1 MVLDV
6 ATGLVLAGSVAV
18 TPADAVDD
26 ACRMALHQPMVP
38 AGAPVARRPETVHCD
53 GPLEPAVAKAFKAA
67 GQVAVA
73 EGPVYPEAE
82 DVFDSLVGFLA
93 GRAQPNE
100 MPSPADWAALYAAA
114 HDFYTAAPWSRWAD
128 TARLKAELD
137 IAGSE
142 ETCTVIVLG
151 NEEVQHGLAVVPVGP
166 EESREVAWEDGGVPG
181 TALLLFDPPSE
192 VPAELS
198 MKAARYGWP
207 QDAHLVPVTMVL
219 DDGSGHEPSSSEVR
233 RLTVAAMATTDHT
246 SRSLSVVGHEPATTT
261 GVIKFADGPEASYAV
276 TTAP

>member
-1 MVLDV
+1 MVLDL
-6 ATGLVLAGSVAV
+6 ATGLVLGGSVGA
-18 TPADAVDD
+18 TLADAVGE

-38 AGAPVARRPETVHCD
+38 AGAPVTRRPQTVHCA
-53 GPLEPAVAKAFKAA
+53 GPLEVAVAKAFKGA
-67 GQVAVA
+67 GQVEVAV
-73 EGPVYPEAE
+73 GPVYPEAE
-82 DVFDSLVGFLA
+82 DIFDSLVGFLA
-93 GRAQPNE
+93 GRAQPDE

-151 NEEVQHGLAVVPVGP
+151 NEEVQHGLAVVPLRP

-181 TALLLFDPPSE
+181 TALLLLDPPGE

-198 MKAARYGWP
+198 SKAARYGWP
-207 QDAHLVPVTMVL
+207 SDAHLVPVAMVL
-219 DDGSGHEPSSSEVR
+219 DDGTGHEPSSSEVR
-233 RLTVAAMATTDHT
+233 RLTVAAIAATDHT
-246 SRSLSVVGHEPATTT
+246 SRPLSVVGHEPATTT
-261 GVIKFADGPEASYAV
+261 GVIKFADGPEASYGV